1 LKRRI
6 VFFLLLLLSPALL
19 FPQAQWVPIDI
30 SHFGRINDLVYDGE
44 RHLLFSAGE
53 DGTVR
58 IWNTEKKELIGAVRI
73 SYRPVQRLAVHPSQ
87 PHIAVLVGEALQAGT
102 LEVWDW
108 QRRQRLFAVKSN
120 KQLMYFAYS
129 PRGRYLFYSLADY
142 KSLTAVNPKTGRVLP
157 YMGRGFGIVSYFT
170 VARNEGNIMTYQ
182 PSGFITYWDIR
193 TGRMIKQVRAP
204 ANLDQIHISANNRH
218 IVASTG
224 HELVLVDVLSGETVD
239 STRVAGIVDLSFSPV
254 GNEISGVVET
264 ENGAV
269 VKKWYFGGKYLI
281 ELTTA
286 FETRFPKLS
295 CLVYSDR
302 DLYLATSDGS
312 ISVLAPGGNVSRVA
326 ENRRMEICDLAFY
339 GSTLAI
345 ASVSGISIF
354 DSEFFLR
361 PYDNAQDANMEV
373 RQLRFPNPFG
383 SSLGITYLD
392 SQRLLLWTKG
402 EEGKLTLLNTWYGGI
417 QDLPV
422 VFESPIRQV
431 SVSSQGIVAVE
442 ESGRCRILDPS
453 TFATTFE
460 YNAPG
465 MNKLIFTFGD
475 ILIGGKTSL
484 SSFAGPLL
492 QINRRTEET
501 VPIQDPSLFVY
512 DILYSGT
519 GRGGEL
525 YSLAVEQR
533 GGQVRTVVKVHSG
546 FAFER
551 SRILQ
556 QFEGEDLG
564 ATLAGDDSGRVY
576 TSLGYDSVR
585 VFSGSRSGALEAS
598 GQIPRSLY
606 VHGDKIFSLNRDS
619 SISVW
624 EIHSRRLLLNIHL
637 FDDGSWTVLTP
648 AGGIR
653 LSREEDWF
661 LP

>member
-1 LKRRI
+1 MKRRI
-6 VFFLLLLLSPALL
+6 VCFLLLLLSSPLL
-19 FPQAQWVPIDI
+19 ISQQRWVPIDL
-30 SHFGRINDLVYDGE
+30 SHFGRITDLVYDGE

-58 IWNTEKKELIGAVRI
+58 IWNTEEKRLLGTVRI
-73 SYRPVQRLAVHPSQ
+73 SHRPVERLAVHPSR
-87 PHIAVLVGEALQAGT
+87 PHFAVLVGEALQAGT

-108 QRRQRLFAVKSN
+108 QRGQRLFAVESG

-129 PRGRYLFYSLADY
+129 PQGTYLFYSQADY

-204 ANLDQIHISANNRH
+204 ANLEQIRISPNNRY

-224 HELVLVDVLSGETVD
+224 QELVLVDVLRGVTVD
-239 STRVAGIVDLSFSPV
+239 STRVTGIVDLSFSSV

-286 FETRFPKLS
+286 FVTRFPQAS

-302 DLYLATSDGS
+302 YLYLATSDGS
-312 ISVLAPGGNVSRVA
+312 ISVVAPGGNVSRVA
-326 ENRRMEICDLAFY
+326 ENRRMEIYDLAFY
-339 GSTLAI
+339 GSTLAV
-345 ASVSGISIF
+345 ASISEISIF

-361 PYDNAQDANMEV
+361 PYNDEQDADMEV
-373 RQLRFPNPFG
+373 RELRFPNPFG

-392 SQRLLLWTKG
+392 SQRLLLWRKG
-402 EEGKLTLLNTWYGGI
+402 EEGKLALLNTWYGGI

-431 SVSSQGIVAVE
+431 SVSSQGIVVVE
-442 ESGRCRILDPS
+442 ESGRCRILDPN

-460 YNAPG
+460 YNSPG

-475 ILIGGKTSL
+475 ILIGAKTSL
-484 SSFAGPLL
+484 STFGGPLL
-492 QINRRTEET
+492 QINRRTGET

-512 DILYSGT
+512 DILYRGT
-519 GRGGEL
+519 GRSGEL

-533 GGQVRTVVKVHSG
+533 AGQVRTVVKVHSG

-556 QFEGEDLG
+556 HFEGEDLG

-576 TSLGYDSVR
+576 TTLGYESVG
-585 VFSGSRSGALEAS
+585 VFSGSQSGDLEAS
-598 GQIPRSLY
+598 GQIPRFLY
-606 VHGDKIFSLNRDS
+606 VHDEKIFSLNRDS

-624 EIHSRRLLLNIHL
+624 EILSRRLLLNIHF
-637 FDDGSWTVLTP
+637 FDDGSWTALTP

-653 LSREEDWF
+653 LSREGDWF
-661 LP
+661 

>member
-1 LKRRI
+1 I
-6 VFFLLLLLSPALL
+6 VCFLLLLLSSPLL
-19 FPQAQWVPIDI
+19 ISQQRWVPIDL
-30 SHFGRINDLVYDGE
+30 SHFGRITDLVYDGE

-58 IWNTEKKELIGAVRI
+58 IWNTEEKRLLGTVRI
-73 SYRPVQRLAVHPSQ
+73 SHRPVERLAVHPSR
-87 PHIAVLVGEALQAGT
+87 PHFAVLVGEALQAGT

-108 QRRQRLFAVKSN
+108 QRGQRLFVVESD

-129 PRGRYLFYSLADY
+129 PQGTYLFYSQADY

-204 ANLDQIHISANNRH
+204 ANLDQIRISPNNRY

-224 HELVLVDVLSGETVD
+224 QELVLVDVLSGVTVD
-239 STRVAGIVDLSFSPV
+239 STRVAGIVDLSFSPI

-286 FETRFPKLS
+286 FVTRFPQAS

-312 ISVLAPGGNVSRVA
+312 ISVVAPGGNVSRVA
-326 ENRRMEICDLAFY
+326 ENRRMEIYDLAFY
-339 GSTLAI
+339 GSTLAV
-345 ASVSGISIF
+345 ASISEISIF

-361 PYDNAQDANMEV
+361 PYNDEQDADMEV
-373 RQLRFPNPFG
+373 RELRFPNPFG

-392 SQRLLLWTKG
+392 SQRLLLWRKG
-402 EEGKLTLLNTWYGGI
+402 EEGKLALLNTWYDGI

-431 SVSSQGIVAVE
+431 SVSSQGIVVVE
-442 ESGRCRILDPS
+442 ESGRCRILDPN

-460 YNAPG
+460 YNSPG

-475 ILIGGKTSL
+475 ILIGAKTSL
-484 SSFAGPLL
+484 STFGGPLL
-492 QINRRTEET
+492 QINRRTGET

-512 DILYSGT
+512 DILYRGT
-519 GRGGEL
+519 GRSGEL

-533 GGQVRTVVKVHSG
+533 AGQVRTVVKVHSG

-551 SRILQ
+551 SRILLH
-556 QFEGEDLG
+556 FEGEDLG

-576 TSLGYDSVR
+576 TTLGYESVG
-585 VFSGSRSGALEAS
+585 VFSGSQSGDLEAS
-598 GQIPRSLY
+598 GQIPR
-606 VHGDKIFSLNRDS
+606 
-619 SISVW
+619 
-624 EIHSRRLLLNIHL
+624 
-637 FDDGSWTVLTP
+637 
-648 AGGIR
+648 
-653 LSREEDWF
+653 
-661 LP
+661 

>member
-6 VFFLLLLLSPALL
+6 VCFLLLLLSSPLL
-19 FPQAQWVPIDI
+19 MPQQRWVPIDI
-30 SHFGRINDLVYDGE
+30 SHFGKITDLVYDGE

-58 IWNTEKKELIGAVRI
+58 IWNTEEKKHLGSVRI
-73 SYRPVQRLAVHPSQ
+73 SHRPVQRLAVHPSQ
-87 PHIAVLVGEALQAGT
+87 PHLAVLVGELLQAGT

-108 QRRQRLFAVKSN
+108 QRGERLFTVESD

-129 PRGRYLFYSLADY
+129 PKGNYLFYSQADY
-142 KSLTAVNPKTGRVLP
+142 KSLTVVNPKTGRVLP
-157 YMGRGFGIVSYFT
+157 YMGSGFGIVSYFT

-182 PSGFITYWDIR
+182 PSGFISYWDIR

-204 ANLDQIHISANNRH
+204 ANLDQIRISPNSRYIA
-218 IVASTG
+218 ASTG
-224 HELVLVDVLSGETVD
+224 QELVLVDVLSGEIVD
-239 STRVAGIVDLSFSPV
+239 STRVAGIVDLSFSTV

-264 ENGAV
+264 ENTAV

-286 FETRFPKLS
+286 FETRFPQSS

-312 ISVLAPGGNVSRVA
+312 ISAVVPGGNITGVA
-326 ENRRMEICDLAFY
+326 ENRRMEIFDLAFY
-339 GSTLAI
+339 ESTLAI
-345 ASVSGISIF
+345 ASAREIAVF

-361 PYDNAQDANMEV
+361 PYNSEQDADIEL
-373 RQLRFPNPFG
+373 RELRFPNPFG

-392 SQRLLLWTKG
+392 SRRLLLWRKSE
-402 EEGKLTLLNTWYGGI
+402 EEGKLALLNTWYGGI

-422 VFESPIRQV
+422 VFESPIRKV
-431 SVSSQGIVAVE
+431 TVSSQGIVVVE
-442 ESGRCRILDPS
+442 ESGRCRILDPD

-460 YNAPG
+460 YHAPG

-475 ILIGGKTSL
+475 ILIGAKTSL
-484 SSFAGPLL
+484 STFAGPLL
-492 QINRRTEET
+492 QINRRTGET

-512 DILYSGT
+512 DILYSGM
-519 GRGGEL
+519 GRSGEL

-533 GGQVRTVVKVHSG
+533 AGQVRTVVKVHSG

-556 QFEGEDLG
+556 QFDGEDLG
-564 ATLAGDDSGRVY
+564 ATLAGDDSGTVY
-576 TSLGYDSVR
+576 TTLGYESVK
-585 VFSGSRSGALEAS
+585 VFSGSQSGALEAS

-606 VHGDKIFSLNRDS
+606 VHDDKVFTLNRDS

-624 EIHSRRLLLNIHL
+624 EIRSRRLLLNIHM
-637 FDDGSWTVLTP
+637 FDTGSWTALTP
-648 AGGIR
+648 TGGIR

-661 LP
+661 

>member
-1 LKRRI
+1 MKRRI
-6 VFFLLLLLSPALL
+6 VCFLLLLLSSPLL
-19 FPQAQWVPIDI
+19 IPQARWVPIDI
-30 SHFGRINDLVYDGE
+30 SHFGKITDLVYDGE

-58 IWNTEKKELIGAVRI
+58 IWNTEKKELLGTVRI
-73 SYRPVQRLAVHPSQ
+73 SHRPIQRLAVHPSQ
-87 PHIAVLVGEALQAGT
+87 PHFAVLVGEALQAGT

-108 QRRQRLFAVKSN
+108 QRGERLFAVKSN
-120 KQLMYFAYS
+120 KQVMYFAYS
-129 PRGRYLFYSLADY
+129 PLGKYLFYSLADY

-204 ANLDQIHISANNRH
+204 ANLDQIRISPNNRY
-218 IVASTG
+218 IAASTDQ
-224 HELVLVDVLSGETVD
+224 ELVLVDVLSGETVD

-264 ENGAV
+264 ENGMV

-286 FETRFPKLS
+286 FATRFPQAS
-295 CLVYSDR
+295 CLAYSDR

-312 ISVLAPGGNVSRVA
+312 ISVVAPGGNVSRVA
-326 ENRRMEICDLAFY
+326 QNRRMEICGLAFY

-345 ASVSGISIF
+345 ASISEILIF

-361 PYDNAQDANMEV
+361 PYDNEQDADMEV
-373 RQLRFPNPFG
+373 RELRFPNPFG

-392 SQRLLLWTKG
+392 SQRLLLWLKG
-402 EEGKLTLLNTWYGGI
+402 EEGKLALLNTWYGGI

-431 SVSSQGIVAVE
+431 SVSSQGIVVVE
-442 ESGRCRILDPS
+442 ESGRCRILDPN

-484 SSFAGPLL
+484 STFAGPLL

-519 GRGGEL
+519 GRSGEL
-525 YSLAVEQR
+525 YSLAVEQ
-533 GGQVRTVVKVHSG
+533 GAGQVRTVVKVHSG

-576 TSLGYDSVR
+576 TTLGYESVR
-585 VFSGSRSGALEAS
+585 VFSGSQSGALEAS

-606 VHGDKIFSLNRDS
+606 VHDDKIFSLNRDS

-624 EIHSRRLLLNIHL
+624 EIRSRRLLFNIHL
-637 FDDGSWTVLTP
+637 FDDGSWTALTP
-648 AGGIR
+648 TGGIR

-661 LP
+661 

>member
-1 LKRRI
+1 MKRRI
-6 VFFLLLLLSPALL
+6 VCFLLLLITSPLL
-19 FPQAQWVPIDI
+19 TPQQRWVPIDI
-30 SHFGRINDLVYDGE
+30 SHFGKINDLVYDGG

-58 IWNTEKKELIGAVRI
+58 IWNTEEKELLRTVRI
-73 SYRPVQRLAVHPSQ
+73 SHRPVQRLAAHPSQ
-87 PHIAVLVGEALQAGT
+87 THLAVLVGEALQAGT

-108 QRRQRLFAVKSN
+108 QRGQRLFAIESA
-120 KQLMYFAYS
+120 KQVMYFAYS
-129 PRGRYLFYSLADY
+129 PQGNYLFYSQADY

-157 YMGRGFGIVSYFT
+157 YMGKGFGIVSYFT

-204 ANLDQIHISANNRH
+204 ANLDQIHISPNNRY

-224 HELVLVDVLSGETVD
+224 QELVLVDVLSGETVD
-239 STRVAGIVDLSFSPV
+239 STRVAGIIDLNFSPV

-264 ENGAV
+264 ESAAV
-269 VKKWYFGGKYLI
+269 VKKWYFGGRYLI

-286 FETRFPKLS
+286 FETQFSQAS

-302 DLYLATSDGS
+302 DLYLAAYDGS
-312 ISVLAPGGNVSRVA
+312 ISVVAPGGNVSRVA
-326 ENRRMEICDLAFY
+326 ENRRMEIFDLAFY
-339 GSTLAI
+339 GSAMTI
-345 ASVSGISIF
+345 ASVREITVF

-361 PYDNAQDANMEV
+361 PYNSEQDADMEV
-373 RQLRFPNPFG
+373 QELHFPNPFG

-392 SQRLLLWTKG
+392 RQRLLLWRKSA
-402 EEGKLTLLNTWYGGI
+402 EEGKLALLNTWYGGI

-422 VFESPIRQV
+422 VFESPIRQLT
-431 SVSSQGIVAVE
+431 VSSQGIVVVE
-442 ESGRCRILDPS
+442 ESGRCRILDPN
-453 TFATTFE
+453 TFSTTFE

-475 ILIGGKTSL
+475 ILIGAKTSL
-484 SSFAGPLL
+484 STFAGPLL
-492 QINRRTEET
+492 QINRRTGET

-519 GRGGEL
+519 GRSGEL
-525 YSLAVEQR
+525 YSLAVEER
-533 GGQVRTVVKVHSG
+533 AGRVRTVVKVHSG

-564 ATLAGDDSGRVY
+564 ATLAVDDSGRVY
-576 TSLGYDSVR
+576 TTVGYESVR
-585 VFSGSRSGALEAS
+585 VFSGSQSEALEAS

-606 VHGDKIFSLNRDS
+606 VHDDKIFSLNRDS

-624 EIHSRRLLLNIHL
+624 EIRSRRLLLNIHL
-637 FDDGSWTVLTP
+637 FDDGSWTALTP
-648 AGGIR
+648 TGGIR
-653 LSREEDWF
+653 LSRGEDWF
-661 LP
+661 